1 MVSHAKAGP
10 SAVIT
15 TVANQAAYGSCGAGP
30 KPPKNV
36 AKKDAK
42 PENIPGMKEKIEMRA
57 VYIRQVFSAKMMTI
71 CTRVNAPGR
80 A

>member
-1 MVSHAKAGP
+1 
-10 SAVIT
+10 
-15 TVANQAAYGSCGAGP
+15 
-30 KPPKNV
+30 
-36 AKKDAK
+36 
-42 PENIPGMKEKIEMRA
+42 MKEKIEMRA